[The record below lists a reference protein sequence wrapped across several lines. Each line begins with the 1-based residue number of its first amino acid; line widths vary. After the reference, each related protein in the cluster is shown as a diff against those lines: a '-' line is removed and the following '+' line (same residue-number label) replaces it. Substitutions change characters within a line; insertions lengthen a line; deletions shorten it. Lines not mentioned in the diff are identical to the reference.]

1 LRKCTCKAHANT
13 HIRTHAHASS
23 ILERCSCV
31 ADRSRT
37 LTQYHRETD
46 TDTHFF
52 DVLERE
58 LHRTI
63 VVAVPHTRLRW
74 ATHRCTHT
82 HTHTYARNAHA
93 SSAACCCCVFAYACA
108 RAQRAAAR
116 CLLASNVHSRLQRG
130 RRARRWVRWSL
141 HHVATPATCA
151 GPASRH
157 NAARTCNHKQGP
169 AVGAAWPTA
178 AARQHET

>member
-1 LRKCTCKAHANT
+1 MRKCTCKAHANT
-13 HIRTHAHASS
+13 HRRTHAHASS

-58 LHRTI
+58 LHGTI

>member
-1 LRKCTCKAHANT
+1 LRRGTCKAHANT
-13 HIRTHAHASS
+13 HIRTLTHAHASS

-58 LHRTI
+58 LHGTI

-74 ATHRCTHT
+74 ATHRCTHIHKLTQVTRT
-82 HTHTYARNAHA
+82 HPVQHA
-93 SSAACCCCVFAYACA
+93 AAACSRMHAAESNVLRQGACA
-108 RAQRAAAR
+108 AAACSR
-116 CLLASNVHSRLQRG
+116 MHAAESNVLRQGACLRLMCTHVYRG
-130 RRARRWVRWSL
+130 VEGRDDGFGGL
-141 HHVATPATCA
+141 CIT
-151 GPASRH
+151 
-157 NAARTCNHKQGP
+157 
-169 AVGAAWPTA
+169 
-178 AARQHET
+178 